1 MDKQIG
7 LKVTEILVNKLGLL
21 ETEITE
27 DANFTKDLGIDSL
40 DYAELTM
47 EFEQAFD
54 IKIPDSDAEQ
64 LMTMSQA
71 VEYIKGK
78 LEEKNIESA

>member
-1 MDKQIG
+1 MDRQIG
-7 LKVTEILVNKLGLL
+7 LKVTEILVNKLGLS

-27 DANFTKDLGIDSL
+27 DANLTKDLGIDSL

-54 IKIPDSDAEQ
+54 IKIPDIDAEQ
-64 LMTMSQA
+64 LTTIHQA
-71 VEYIKGK
+71 VNYIKKK
-78 LEEKNIESA
+78 LDAKK

>member
-7 LKVTEILVNKLGLL
+7 LKVSEILVNKLGLS

-40 DYAELTM
+40 DYAELSM

-54 IKIPDSDAEQ
+54 IRIPDSDAEQ
-64 LMTMSQA
+64 LATIKQA
-71 VEYIKGK
+71 VDYIKRK
-78 LEEKNIESA
+78 LEDKN

>member
-7 LKVTEILVNKLGLL
+7 IKVAEILINKLGLS
-21 ETEITE
+21 ETEITD
-27 DANFTKDLGIDSL
+27 DANFIKDLGIDSL

-54 IKIPDSDAEQ
+54 IRIPDSDAAQ
-64 LMTMSQA
+64 LATIKQA
-71 VEYIKGK
+71 VDYIKKK
-78 LEEKNIESA
+78 LDAEK

>member
-1 MDKQIG
+1 MDKQIAS
-7 LKVTEILVNKLGLL
+7 KVSEILVNKLGLS
-21 ETEITE
+21 ETEITP

-54 IKIPDSDAEQ
+54 IRIPDSDAEQ
-64 LMTMSQA
+64 LATINQA
-71 VEYIKGK
+71 VDYIKEQLSK
-78 LEEKNIESA
+78 KK

>member
-7 LKVTEILVNKLGLL
+7 IKVTEILVNKLGLS
-21 ETEITE
+21 ESEITE
-27 DANFTKDLGIDSL
+27 DANFIKDLGIDSL

-54 IKIPDSDAEQ
+54 IRIPDNDAAQ
-64 LMTMSQA
+64 LATIKQA
-71 VEYIKGK
+71 VDYIKEK
-78 LEEKNIESA
+78 LDAKK

>member
-1 MDKQIG
+1 MDKQIA
-7 LKVTEILVNKLGLL
+7 LKVTEILVNKLGIS
-21 ETEITE
+21 ETEVTS

-54 IKIPDSDAEQ
+54 IQIPDSDAEQ
-64 LMTMSQA
+64 LTTINQA
-71 VEYIKGK
+71 VDYIKSK
-78 LEEKNIESA
+78 LKK

>member
-1 MDKQIG
+1 MDTKIAS
-7 LKVTEILVNKLGLL
+7 KITEILVNKLGLS
-21 ETEITE
+21 ETAITP

-54 IKIPDSDAEQ
+54 ISIPDNDAEQ
-64 LMTMSQA
+64 LTTINQA
-71 VEYIKGK
+71 IEYIKEK
-78 LEEKNIESA
+78 LDQKK

>member
-1 MDKQIG
+1 MNKQIAI
-7 LKVTEILVNKLGLL
+7 KVTEILVNKLGLS
-21 ETEITE
+21 ETEITP

-54 IKIPDSDAEQ
+54 IRIPDSDAEQ
-64 LMTMSQA
+64 LTTINQA
-71 VEYIKGK
+71 VDYIKVK
-78 LEEKNIESA
+78 LDHKN

>member
-1 MDKQIG
+1 MDSKIG
-7 LKVTEILVNKLGLL
+7 LKVAEILVKKLGLS
-21 ETEITE
+21 ESEITE

-54 IKIPDSDAEQ
+54 IRIPDSDASQ
-64 LMTMSQA
+64 LATIVQA
-71 VEYIKGK
+71 VNYIKNKIEGK
-78 LEEKNIESA
+78 N

>member
-1 MDKQIG
+1 MDKQIA
-7 LKVTEILVNKLGLL
+7 LKITEILVNKLGLS
-21 ETEITE
+21 ETEMTP

-54 IKIPDSDAEQ
+54 IRIPDSDAEQ
-64 LMTMSQA
+64 LTTINQA
-71 VEYIKGK
+71 VDYIKGK
-78 LEEKNIESA
+78 LDDKN

>member
-1 MDKQIG
+1 MDTKIAS
-7 LKVTEILVNKLGLL
+7 KITEILVNKLGLS
-21 ETEITE
+21 ETAITP

-54 IKIPDSDAEQ
+54 IIIPDNDAEQ
-64 LMTMSQA
+64 LTTINQA
-71 VEYIKGK
+71 VDYIKEK
-78 LEEKNIESA
+78 LDQKK

>member
-7 LKVTEILVNKLGLL
+7 LKVKEILMNKLGLS

-27 DANFTKDLGIDSL
+27 DANLTKDLGIDSL

-54 IKIPDSDAEQ
+54 IRIPDSDAAQ
-64 LMTMSQA
+64 LTTINEA
-71 VEYIKGK
+71 VDYIKEK
-78 LEEKNIESA
+78 LDSKN

>member
-1 MDKQIG
+1 MDKEVT
-7 LKVTEILVNKLGLL
+7 LKVTEILVNKLGLS
-21 ETEITE
+21 ETEVTP

-54 IKIPDSDAEQ
+54 IRIPDSDAEQ
-64 LMTMSQA
+64 LVTIAQA
-71 VEYIKGK
+71 IDYI
-78 LEEKNIESA
+78 EEKINSKN

>member
-7 LKVTEILVNKLGLL
+7 IKVAEIMVNKLGLS
-21 ETEITE
+21 ESEITE
-27 DANFTKDLGIDSL
+27 DANFIKDLGIDSL

-54 IKIPDSDAEQ
+54 IRIPDNDAAQ
-64 LMTMSQA
+64 LATINQA
-71 VEYIKGK
+71 VDYIKK
-78 LEEKNIESA
+78 QLDAKK

>member
-1 MDKQIG
+1 MDKQIS
-7 LKVTEILVNKLGLL
+7 LKVTEILVNKLGLSA
-21 ETEITE
+21 TEITP

-54 IKIPDSDAEQ
+54 IRIPDSDAEQ
-64 LMTMSQA
+64 LATFGQA
-71 VEYIKGK
+71 VNYIQEK
-78 LEEKNIESA
+78 LANKS

>member
-1 MDKQIG
+1 MDKQIAS
-7 LKVTEILVNKLGLL
+7 KVSEILVNKLGLS
-21 ETEITE
+21 ETEITP

-54 IKIPDSDAEQ
+54 IRIPDSDAEQ
-64 LMTMSQA
+64 LATINQA
-71 VEYIKGK
+71 VDYIKEQLSK
-78 LEEKNIESA
+78 KN